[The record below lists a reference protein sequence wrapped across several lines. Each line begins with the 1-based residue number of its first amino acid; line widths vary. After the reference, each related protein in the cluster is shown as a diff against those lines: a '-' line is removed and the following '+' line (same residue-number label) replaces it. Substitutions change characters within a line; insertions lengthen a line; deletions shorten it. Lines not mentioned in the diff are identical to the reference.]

1 MCNLDRLP
9 SPPKGGL
16 TLIAGLSCLSS
27 GRLTRGNQR
36 LVRIIRLGERRIRDQ
51 VQDGANSSR
60 LRDPCIFH
68 RCLPDST
75 LSPSLEARFM
85 LQNVFVGLTR
95 LFSDYRSGAESHDFS

>member
-1 MCNLDRLP
+1 MCNLDQLP
-9 SPPKGGL
+9 TPPRAGL

-27 GRLTRGNQR
+27 GRLTPGNQR
-36 LVRIIRLGERRIRDQ
+36 QEWIIRLGERRIRDQ
-51 VQDGANSSR
+51 VQDDDNSSR
-60 LRDPCIFH
+60 LRDPGRFH

-75 LSPSLEARFM
+75 LSPSLEARFT